1 MKWLAPNIVVDGRTF
16 AGPARR
22 PNSQADQDRYEND
35 LLAIGGKIRQS
46 AFGSRLLDLIGNNAQ
61 PILIAPTTNPNN
73 AGAQAFHGADAFA
86 SGFQIPG
93 PGGTV
98 AGTGTGKGSMSLIL
112 FNPHGSFGGIGPDTT
127 LLHEILHSYR
137 QASGRWSPLPILP
150 FVNPATVKNPAS
162 EAVSFEHWEEW
173 FSVVAEDIYAAET
186 GATSV
191 RTTHNPSFWFY
202 TAVKPAGSP
211 KNFFHPDAKTD
222 SEEFADK
229 YGLAIL
235 RILSQEPQIYN
246 MMKDSKAWFNPV
258 KDYEE
263 QMLSSRT

>member
-22 PNSQADQDRYEND
+22 PNSLADQDRYEND
-35 LLAIGGKIRQS
+35 VLAIGGKIRQS
-46 AFGSRLLDLIGNNAQ
+46 AFGNRLLDLIGNNAQ
-61 PILIAPTTNPNN
+61 PIVIASTSNPNN
-73 AGAQAFHGADAFA
+73 AGAQALRGADAFA
-86 SGFQIPG
+86 SGFQIP
-93 PGGTV
+93 
-98 AGTGTGKGSMSLIL
+98 
-112 FNPHGSFGGIGPDTT
+112 GPDTT

-150 FVNPATVKNPAS
+150 FVNPATVRNPAS

-173 FSVVAEDIYAAET
+173 FSVVAEEIYAAES

-246 MMKDSKAWFNPV
+246 MMKGSKAWFNPV
-258 KDYEE
+258 RDYEE
-263 QMLSSRT
+263 EMLSSRT